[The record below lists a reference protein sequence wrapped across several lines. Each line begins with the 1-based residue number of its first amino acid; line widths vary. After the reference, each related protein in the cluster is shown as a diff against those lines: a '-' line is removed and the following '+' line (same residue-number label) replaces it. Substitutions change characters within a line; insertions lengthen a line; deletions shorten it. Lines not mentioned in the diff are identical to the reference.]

1 MTVLR
6 PFSDV
11 ELAGALA
18 AQPAWSRHVASAA
31 LERARK
37 LGVDVMDVLAGAVPG
52 DRELPYREAARLLGL
67 DYFSDIESFL
77 SPFDASIEIDRL
89 AGLRSVRGLL
99 DGREVLFL
107 APGFEHIKTLAARI
121 AADPDLRNRLC
132 IVSPP
137 TLEAGVAAVNS
148 ELLTANAIQR
158 LARRYPL
165 ASAHLDLPLWI
176 RAGFV
181 SLVAALIM
189 ISMIPGFLQPL
200 FLGVVSLAM
209 IAPSVFR
216 LWAAFTFGRN
226 RPLVPQ
232 ILLADGELP
241 IYSVLIPLRNEAHMV
256 PQIAEA
262 MRRLDYP
269 SEKLDIKFIVESAS
283 PRTVSAVEKILGDP
297 RFSLI
302 VVPRYRPFTKPKAL
316 NFALPLARGE
326 HVVVFD
332 AEDLPDPQQLR
343 AAASLFAADHTLEC
357 LQGELVITNASRRWI
372 TRMFAAEYAGHFG
385 VLLPAIG
392 RAKFPVPLGGTSNHF
407 RTRTLRDIGAWDAF
421 NVTEDADLGIRMAR
435 LGLRVESLATST
447 WEEAPESIGSWV
459 RQRSRWIKGWMQTL
473 IVHSAQ
479 PGKLLADLGWASLIA
494 FYVFVGGMVLSL
506 TVHGL
511 FLVTTLVRLI
521 HETLVL
527 GAPDAWTLA
536 GLGALLLGYCGAG
549 VISVV
554 GLERIGRADLHRS
567 LIGLPVYWLL
577 AWYAVAIACFELIVK
592 PYHWAKTDHKGLDGP
607 IPPPPTIRT
616 PAPKNPAPSPQTSL

>member
-1 MTVLR
+1 
-6 PFSDV
+6 
-11 ELAGALA
+11 
-18 AQPAWSRHVASAA
+18 
-31 LERARK
+31 
-37 LGVDVMDVLAGAVPG
+37 
-52 DRELPYREAARLLGL
+52 
-67 DYFSDIESFL
+67 L

-132 IVSPP
+132 IVSPA

-148 ELLTANAIQR
+148 ELLTASAIQR

-181 SLVAALIM
+181 SLIAAIIM

-447 WEEAPESIGSWV
+447 
-459 RQRSRWIKGWMQTL
+459 
-473 IVHSAQ
+473 
-479 PGKLLADLGWASLIA
+479 
-494 FYVFVGGMVLSL
+494 
-506 TVHGL
+506 
-511 FLVTTLVRLI
+511 
-521 HETLVL
+521 
-527 GAPDAWTLA
+527 
-536 GLGALLLGYCGAG
+536 
-549 VISVV
+549 
-554 GLERIGRADLHRS
+554 
-567 LIGLPVYWLL
+567 
-577 AWYAVAIACFELIVK
+577 
-592 PYHWAKTDHKGLDGP
+592 
-607 IPPPPTIRT
+607 
-616 PAPKNPAPSPQTSL
+616 